1 MLQAE
6 KNRTK
11 LMDINE
17 VADFLEISSATV
29 RNWIKHDYI
38 APAKTEGKMRFI
50 FQDVHSLKD
59 NLLNGN
65 INRLRKRANKNKSSS
80 TFLPIEYLTDSEKL
94 KDAENVINIIYT
106 HNVEVEEGLFFLAL
120 KILVDD
126 GLIKPIENID
136 TLLSFDDS
144 FFNHRQ
150 IKKEIQAWAEKI
162 KFKSKGDFQKKI
174 MSVHIPHVRDFLGVI
189 YQSLS
194 KEGNKAEAGSYYTPS
209 SIAEGIVKEYLPDQ
223 CKMVLDPCCGTGQ
236 FLLFAADILSQ
247 LGNKRVLENVWGC
260 DIDELAVR
268 IARLN
273 LLLNCKDQE
282 EISPH
287 VYCLNSIIEGSDI
300 FSSYQSILKENFFD
314 LIITNPPWGAKIAKS
329 EINQLSSLFPFIKS
343 GEAFSYFLA
352 KGMRLLKKEGV
363 LSYILP
369 ESFLNVKMHGDVRE
383 YLLKNSTL
391 KKILF
396 LDRVFKN
403 VFTPVIRFDIQKTQ
417 FPRNHKIEVQNGK
430 TFKIAQDELLKNE
443 NFEISITI
451 DNEDA
456 RILKKIFSQKHTTLA
471 NNAEWALGIVTGN
484 NDKFLSEDK
493 KEGREGII
501 KGKDIMKFIYQPAQC
516 FLKFE
521 PAQFQQTAP
530 EQKYRSK
537 EKLIYRFISKQLVF
551 AYDDKQILT
560 LNSAN
565 ILIPQSSTHSIKV
578 ILGLFNS
585 SLYQFISHK
594 KFNSIKVL
602 RNHIESLPLPGWS
615 EAIYKNIVSFVDR
628 LICFSLDQEDR
639 ICIFNELD
647 KYIMFQWGLT
657 ENEIQH
663 VLKNV
668 SNIKTKGSQWKNL
681 RKN

>member
-38 APAKTEGKMRFI
+38 APARAEGKMRFI
-50 FQDVHSLKD
+50 FQDVHSLKE

-94 KDAENVINIIYT
+94 KDAENVVNIIHT

-136 TLLSFDDS
+136 TLLSFDDN

-150 IKKEIQAWAEKI
+150 IKKEIQAWAKKV
-162 KFKSKGDFQKKI
+162 KFKSKEDFQKKI
-174 MSVHIPHVRDFLGVI
+174 MSVHVPHVRDFLGVI
-189 YQSLS
+189 YQALS
-194 KEGNKAEAGSYYTPS
+194 KEGNKAEAGSYYTPP
-209 SIAEGIVKEYLPDQ
+209 SIAEGIVKEYLPEQ
-223 CKMVLDPCCGTGQ
+223 CKRVLDPCCGTGQ
-236 FLLFAADILSQ
+236 FLLFAVDILSQ

-287 VYCLNSIIEGSDI
+287 VYCLNSIIEGCDI

-352 KGMRLLKKEGV
+352 KGTRLLKKEGV

-369 ESFLNVKMHGDVRE
+369 ESFLNVKMHGDIRE
-383 YLLKNSTL
+383 YLLKNYTL

-456 RILKKIFSQKHTTLA
+456 HILKKIFSQKHTTLA

-493 KEGREGII
+493 KEGHEGII
-501 KGKDIMKFIYQPAQC
+501 KGKDIMKFIYRPAQC

-585 SLYQFISHK
+585 SLYQFIFHK

-668 SNIKTKGSQWKNL
+668 SNIKIKGSQWKNL

>member
-6 KNRTK
+6 KNRTE

-38 APAKTEGKMRFI
+38 APAKAEGKMRFI
-50 FQDVHSLKD
+50 FQDVHSLKE

-80 TFLPIEYLTDSEKL
+80 TFLPIEYLTDPEKL
-94 KDAENVINIIYT
+94 KDTENVINIIHT

-162 KFKSKGDFQKKI
+162 KFKSNGDFRKKI

-194 KEGNKAEAGSYYTPS
+194 KEGNKAEAGAYYTPS

-223 CKMVLDPCCGTGQ
+223 CKRVLDPCCGTGQ

-273 LLLNCKDQE
+273 LLLNCKGQE

-287 VYCLNSIIEGSDI
+287 VYCLNSIIEGCDI
-300 FSSYQSILKENFFD
+300 FSSYQSILKEDFFD
-314 LIITNPPWGAKIAKS
+314 LIITNPPWGAKIAKA
-329 EINQLSSLFPFIKS
+329 EINQLNSLFPFIKS

-352 KGMRLLKKEGV
+352 KGTRLLKKEGV

-369 ESFLNVKMHGDVRE
+369 ESFLNVKMHGDIRE

-417 FPRNHKIEVQNGK
+417 FPKNHKIEVRNGK
-430 TFKIAQDELLKNE
+430 TFEIAQDELLKNE
-443 NFEISITI
+443 HFEISIII

-456 RILKKIFSQKHTTLA
+456 RILKKIFSQRHKTLT
-471 NNAEWALGIVTGN
+471 NDAEWALGIVTGN
-484 NDKFLSEDK
+484 NDKFLSKEK
-493 KEGREGII
+493 KEGHEGII

-585 SLYQFISHK
+585 SLYQFIFHK

-602 RNHIESLPLPGWS
+602 RNHIESLPLPDWS

-628 LICFSLDQEDR
+628 LICFSLDQEDH

-657 ENEIQH
+657 ESEIQH

-668 SNIKTKGSQWKNL
+668 SNIKIKGTNGKT
-681 RKN
+681 